1 MKNTETDLVKKYKV
15 TKYPTF
21 LLLKNKE
28 KPVQYPGES
37 YTYAELFEFIN
48 IYSETFVFVGDQ
60 E

>member
-48 IYSETFVFVGDQ
+48 IYSETLTIYS
-60 E
+60 